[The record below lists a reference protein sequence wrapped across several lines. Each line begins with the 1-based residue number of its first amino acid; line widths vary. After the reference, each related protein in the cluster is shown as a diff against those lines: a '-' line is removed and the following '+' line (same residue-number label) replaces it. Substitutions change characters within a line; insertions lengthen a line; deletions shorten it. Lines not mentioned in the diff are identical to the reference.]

1 MKEFVYQIVLAG
13 PGDDGEGWMNILFII
28 VLAVFWVISGII
40 KATAKKPQDGQK
52 RPPLQ
57 KPVRKIPPPTLA
69 RESSSVRPA
78 RATPAPA
85 RSQPRPRPARLA
97 AQVEKAYRPE
107 RLEGAE
113 KVELLSPK
121 PPSESVLQGIP
132 ELGEKPLADL
142 ESMHPGILQR
152 TPQAESLPE
161 IVLDYTEPGELSK
174 AILHYEILGPPVSLR
189 NLSHPI
195 ASF

>member
-13 PGDDGEGWMNILFII
+13 PNDDTQGWMNILFVV

-40 KATAKKPQDGQK
+40 KATAKKPQDGRKQ
-52 RPPLQ
+52 PPLQ
-57 KPVRKIPPPTLA
+57 KPVRKTLPPSLA
-69 RESSSVRPA
+69 RRSSAVRP
-78 RATPAPA
+78 TGTAPA
-85 RSQPRPRPARLA
+85 RSQPRPRPSTLA
-97 AQVEKAYRPE
+97 ARVEKAYRPE

-113 KVELLSPK
+113 KVESLSPK

-142 ESMHPGILQR
+142 ESMHPDILQR

-189 NLSHPI
+189 NPSHPI
-195 ASF
+195 TGL

>member
-40 KATAKKPQDGQK
+40 KATAKKPQDGRKQ
-52 RPPLQ
+52 PPLQ
-57 KPVRKIPPPTLA
+57 KPVRKTPPPSLA
-69 RESSSVRPA
+69 RRSSAVRP
-78 RATPAPA
+78 TGTAPA
-85 RSQPRPRPARLA
+85 RSRPHPRPARLA
-97 AQVEKAYRPE
+97 AQVEKAYRSE
-107 RLEGAE
+107 QLEGARKAE
-113 KVELLSPK
+113 SLSPK